1 MLAAAASATDDLCS
15 PGSDAECAR
24 YGKNMCCAHIKYDY
38 LGDQQDFYAC
48 ASKVG
53 IEFTKGKIIDQTGF
67 VGTWYCALATQTQAA
82 LAVTTALASLLYF

>member
-1 MLAAAASATDDLCS
+1 MKTFACVILLATLASAADNLCQ

-38 LGDQQDFYAC
+38 LGDKQDFYAC

-53 IEFTKGKIIDQTGF
+53 IKYT
-67 VGTWYCALATQTQAA
+67 
-82 LAVTTALASLLYF
+82 